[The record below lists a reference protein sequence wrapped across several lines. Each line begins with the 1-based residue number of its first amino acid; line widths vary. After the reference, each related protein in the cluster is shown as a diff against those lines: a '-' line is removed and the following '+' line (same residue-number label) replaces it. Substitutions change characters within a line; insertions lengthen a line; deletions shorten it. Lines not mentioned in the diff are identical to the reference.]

1 MVLDAVTDYY
11 EVILILVGI
20 NGLILG
26 FDRIRKG
33 DEKESDLL
41 ELLGIIGGL
50 VLFATIILSI
60 YNDVFI
66 TKYTILFSTLF
77 SLSLLAKPFK
87 KLPIAFAVTAI
98 LGLAMTWYV
107 LDRRG
112 DEESIIGGL
121 SLQLT
126 IVVFI
131 LILIVVFIIGF
142 IQEQTMDIML
152 FMLSWGLVIL
162 VLSILIFLQGITLL
176 FDINDPD
183 GLLGYFPG

>member
-26 FDRIRKG
+26 FDRITKG
-33 DEKESDLL
+33 DEEESDLL
-41 ELLGIIGGL
+41 ELLGILGGL

-60 YNDVFI
+60 YNDEVI
-66 TKYTILFSTLF
+66 SKYTILFSTLF

-87 KLPIAFAVTAI
+87 KLPIAFAVTAV

-131 LILIVVFIIGF
+131 IILIVVFIIGF

-152 FMLSWGLVIL
+152 FLLSWGIVIL
-162 VLSILIFLQGITLL
+162 VLSILIFLQGVTLL
-176 FDINDPD
+176 FEVPD
-183 GLLGYFPG
+183 KDGILGLLPG